1 MPRSLSRRVRVRH
14 KSGAEKDVLRSKLPT
29 LYGWERVP
37 VRKSAKKRPP
47 APSPEVESTP
57 VEPVVEPDAS
67 TKEE

>member
-14 KSGAEKDVLRSKLPT
+14 VSSGAEKEVLRSQLRS

-37 VRKSAKKRPP
+37 TRKKKRPP
-47 APSPEVESTP
+47 EPSPEAEPTP
-57 VEPVVEPDAS
+57 VEPAGEPDAS